1 MKLLVLDGHSI
12 LNRAFYGIR
21 MLTAPDGTP
30 TNAVYGF
37 LTIFTRILE
46 EERPD
51 GVAVA
56 FDMDSPT
63 FRHEQFEGYKAKRQR
78 MPEELVVQVPL
89 IMKVLDAMGIR
100 HYELPGYEAD
110 DIIGTISRL
119 DAEAVIVTG
128 DKDSLQLISETARVK
143 LLKTRM
149 GQSETVDY
157 DVARFTEEYGFPP
170 PLMVDLKALMGD
182 SSDNIPGVPGV
193 GEKTALALIRSSGTL
208 RDIYD
213 GLDALDVKDGVR
225 KKLAAGRESAY
236 LSYELAT
243 IDCNIP
249 LELKVED
256 MAWSQNYKP
265 ELFELFTKLG
275 FSRFIEKWGLRPES
289 DSAPEEA
296 PPELPIIEITG
307 SGGLDS
313 LAERLTKADS
323 IAVLAISAD
332 SFEFSDGKSV
342 YALSEIGLCDDL
354 LRRVAESGAALV
366 SHNAKDFIR
375 LLLEGGFE
383 PPTFSFDAAIAAYLL
398 EPTESAYDIPR
409 LASKYLAP
417 GAGEGAAAL
426 HSLHG
431 VLASKLHENGMDE
444 LFRNIEMPL
453 CPVLAEMEHAGFL
466 VDRDALFD
474 LGETLA
480 GGIAI
485 LEAEIW
491 DHAGVEFNI
500 GSPKQLGEILFER
513 LMLPHGKK
521 TKTGFSTNAEVL
533 ESLKGKHPII
543 ERILEYRTLTK
554 LKSTYCDG
562 LLKVIAPD
570 GRIHTSFQMTVTATG
585 RLSSTEPN
593 LQNIPVRTEQGG
605 EIRKMFVASPGNV
618 LVDADYSQIEL
629 RLLAHI
635 SGDETMIKAFLDG
648 EDIHA
653 VTASQ
658 VFNVPLAEVSKLQRS
673 NAKAVNFGIV
683 YGISDFSLSQDIGV
697 TRAEA
702 KRYIDNYLE
711 KYHGVREYM
720 KNVVA
725 KAREDGYAETIFGR
739 RRALPEISSRNYNI
753 RSFGE
758 RVALNMPI
766 QGTAADIMK
775 IAMIRTHDRLRTEG
789 LSARLILQV
798 HDELIAE
805 CPEAEAE
812 RVMLILDE
820 EMEGAA
826 ALSIPMK
833 ADANF
838 GKNWFEAK

>member
-157 DVARFTEEYGFPP
+157 DVARFTEEYGFAP

-193 GEKTALALIRSSGTL
+193 GEKTALALIRSAGEL

-213 GLDALDVKDGVR
+213 GLDTLDIKDGVR

-256 MAWSQNYKP
+256 MAWSQNYNP
-265 ELFELFTKLG
+265 ELFELFTELG
-275 FSRFIEKWGLRPES
+275 FSRFIEKWGLKPES
-289 DSAPEEA
+289 DTTPDEA
-296 PPELPIIEITG
+296 PPELPIVEISG
-307 SGGLDS
+307 SDELDS
-313 LAERLTKADS
+313 LTEKLTRTDS
-323 IAVLAISAD
+323 VAVLARSAD
-332 SFEFSDGKSV
+332 LFEFSDGKSV
-342 YALSEIGLCDDL
+342 YALSEIGLCADL
-354 LRRVAESGAALV
+354 LRRIVKSGTALV
-366 SHNAKDFIR
+366 SHNVKDFIR
-375 LLLEGGFE
+375 LLLENGFE
-383 PPTFSFDAAIAAYLL
+383 PPIFNFDAAIAAYLL

-431 VLASKLHENGMDE
+431 VLAEKLGESGME
-444 LFRNIEMPL
+444 SLFREIEMPL

-466 VDRDALFD
+466 VDRDALSN
-474 LGETLA
+474 LGEKLS
-480 GGIAI
+480 GSIAI
-485 LEAEIW
+485 LEGEIW
-491 DHAGVEFNI
+491 EHAGVEFNI

-605 EIRKMFVASPGNV
+605 EIRKMFVASPGHV

-635 SGDETMIKAFLDG
+635 SGDETMIRAFLDG

-658 VFNVPLAEVSKLQRS
+658 VFNVPLAEVSKLQRG

-697 TRAEA
+697 SRAEA

-711 KYHGVREYM
+711 KYSGVREYM
-720 KNVVA
+720 KNIVA

-775 IAMIRTHDRLRTEG
+775 IAMIRARNRLKAEA
-789 LSARLILQV
+789 LSAQLILQV

-805 CPEAEAE
+805 CPEAEAK
-812 RVMLILDE
+812 RVMAILDE
-820 EMEGAA
+820 EMESAA
-826 ALSIPMK
+826 ALSIPLK